1 MRHKN
6 LYLKHSLGP
15 RQYKLRHLHRPNG
28 LAEDR
33 LSMARQRLLNLGEFQ
48 LSLRQHK
55 LRHLHS
61 PNGLVAD
68 HLSMGRPKLL
78 GLTGLRLSPYQMLRR
93 WKLQFL
99 SPNAADL
106 RRGPTVLQSLSPSP
120 SLKLR

>member
-6 LYLKHSLGP
+6 LYLKHSLRP
-15 RQYKLRHLHRPNG
+15 RQNKSRHLHQPNG

-33 LSMARQRLLNLGEFQ
+33 LSMARQRLLNQGEFQ

-55 LRHLHS
+55 LRRLHS
-61 PNGLVAD
+61 PSGLVAD
-68 HLSMGRPKLL
+68 HLSMGRIEPL
-78 GLTGLRLSPYQMLRR
+78 GLAGLCLSPYQVLRR

-99 SPNAADL
+99 SHNAADL
-106 RRGPTVLQSLSPSP
+106 RRPTVLQSPSP